1 MALKLSKHDYIS
13 STLVKKLLNNGSD
26 ISDWVSKPVVD
37 IITNNKIYQ

>member
-26 ISDWVSKPVVD
+26 ISDWVSKTFVD